1 LRNNTPAEHR
11 IVRVL
16 PLWEETPLQVNTRT
30 QDRIPRGMPAEEP
43 FVEEVSAVDTSNP
56 SSVRP
61 AGETMA
67 VEPGSSPA
75 VPAEAVPAGLSPAE
89 SALVTVL
96 LKRGL
101 LTSEQVRV
109 AQAYGVERKRDLRQA
124 ILELNLISPELLNQL
139 AFERLSEL
147 ASDNGESRAA
157 GAGGGLAVPA
167 APISPDRV
175 KHHRDVRKDLQEKA
189 VTATLSELVT
199 QILERACDCEAT
211 DIHFDPQENGL
222 RVRYRIDGQ
231 LQDILFVEPAMATPV
246 ISRLKVVS
254 NLNIVE
260 RRHSQDGRITIQHH
274 NRPRD
279 LRLATLPTIFGEKIV
294 IRIHEVL
301 TDVSGFT
308 HLGMTAEQAATLDRL
323 IAQPYGAIL
332 VAGPVG
338 AGKTSTL
345 YHCLERVNSP
355 LKNVMT
361 IEDPVEHRIFGIN
374 QTQINASGEM
384 GFSEGL
390 RAMLRHDPDVLMIGE
405 IRDEETARIGIR
417 AALTGVLVFS
427 TLHGSD
433 APSTISNLY
442 NYGIPGYQLSSSL
455 LAIVSQRLI
464 RKICPYCR
472 ISYTADDKLFRAL
485 ELDPDDYGNL
495 KLNRG
500 QGCAACFQTGYLGR
514 TGIFEIMVI
523 NEELRDLIFQQI
535 PRDVLRRVAVD
546 LGMRTLKHSAVDKIL
561 EGTTTAEE
569 AYRVVAF

>member
-1 LRNNTPAEHR
+1 MD
-11 IVRVL
+11 
-16 PLWEETPLQVNTRT
+16 PLH
-30 QDRIPRGMPAEEP
+30 
-43 FVEEVSAVDTSNP
+43 P
-56 SSVRP
+56 SSLPP
-61 AGETMA
+61 AGEALAT
-67 VEPGSSPA
+67 ERGSGRASPA
-75 VPAEAVPAGLSPAE
+75 ETVFPGLSPDE
-89 SALVTVL
+89 QALITVL
-96 LKRGL
+96 LKKGL
-101 LTSEQVRV
+101 LSTDQVRT
-109 AQAYGVERKRDLRQA
+109 AQVYSQEHNRDLRQA
-124 ILELNLISPELLNQL
+124 ILELNLISTELLNQL
-139 AFERLSEL
+139 AFERLSAL
-147 ASDNGESRAA
+147 ATDNGDPKSAA
-157 GAGGGLAVPA
+157 TGLVGPA
-167 APISPDRV
+167 ATLSPDRTQ
-175 KHHRDVRKDLQEKA
+175 HHRDVRKDLQEKA
-189 VTATLSELVT
+189 ALVSLSELVN

-211 DIHFDPQENGL
+211 DIHFDPQETGL

-246 ISRLKVVS
+246 ISRLKIVS

-274 NRPRD
+274 NKPRD
-279 LRLATLPTIFGEKIV
+279 LRLATFPTIFGEKIV

-301 TDVSGFT
+301 TDIQGFS
-308 HLGMTAEQAATLDRL
+308 HLGMTSVQAETLDRL

-345 YHCLERVNSP
+345 YNCLERINSP

-361 IEDPVEHRIFGIN
+361 IEDPIEHRIPGVN
-374 QTQINASGEM
+374 QCQINSQGEM

-390 RAMLRHDPDVLMIGE
+390 RAMLRQDPDVIMIGE
-405 IRDEETARIGIR
+405 IRDDETARIGIR

-442 NYGIPGYQLSSSL
+442 NFGIPGYQLSSSL

-472 ISYTADDKLFRAL
+472 VTYTADDQVFAAL
-485 ELDPDDYGNL
+485 ELDPDL
-495 KLNRG
+495 HRELRLHRG
-500 QGCAACFQTGYLGR
+500 LGCPACFQTGFLGR

-523 NEELRDLIFQQI
+523 GEELRDLIFQQI

-561 EGTTTAEE
+561 EGVTTVEE
-569 AYRVVAF
+569 VYRVVSF